1 MDKLIKD
8 KYGRLFGQSHL
19 FKERRSSQNRQIEEL
34 IYKGPSPNPYI
45 IPGTNNS

>member
-34 IYKGPSPNPYI
+34 IYKGPNPYI